1 MARSSLDLMHG
12 TVAVLIL
19 KALSWGALHGY
30 DISRTIRQRSEGALG
45 LEDAAL
51 YQALHRLESKGWIE
65 SEWGV
70 SENNRK
76 AKFYKL
82 TRKGRSAAQ
91 AEVEGWRRLSSAVTK
106 VRSGVRTVSRIGRGR
121 LPSSGSRTNRM
132 GGNPGASR
140 YLRSSSAPSLSA
152 KT

>member
-1 MARSSLDLMHG
+1 PMARTSLDLMHG

-19 KALSWGALHGY
+19 KTLSWGPMHGY

-76 AKFYKL
+76 AKFYRL
-82 TRKGRSAAQ
+82 TNEGRKQ
-91 AEVEGWRRLSSAVTK
+91 LQLEVSTWQRYATAVSK
-106 VRSGVRTVSRIGRGR
+106 VLET
-121 LPSSGSRTNRM
+121 
-132 GGNPGASR
+132 A
-140 YLRSSSAPSLSA
+140 
-152 KT
+152 

>member
-19 KALSWGALHGY
+19 KALSWGAMHGY

-51 YQALHRLESKGWIE
+51 YQALHRLENRGWIE

-76 AKFYKL
+76 AKFYRL
-82 TRKGRSAAQ
+82 TDM
-91 AEVEGWRRLSSAVTK
+91 
-106 VRSGVRTVSRIGRGR
+106 GRGQ
-121 LPSSGSRTNRM
+121 LHVEVSTWQ
-132 GGNPGASR
+132 R
-140 YLRSSSAPSLSA
+140 YAHAVA
-152 KT
+152 KVLDTA

>member
-1 MARSSLDLMHG
+1 MPKSSLDLMQG

-19 KALSWGALHGY
+19 KTLSWGPMHGY
-30 DISRTIRQRSEGALG
+30 DISRSIRQRSDGALG

-65 SEWGV
+65 AEWGL

-82 TRKGRSAAQ
+82 TDEGRKQLQVELTTWQRYATAVAKVLETAA
-91 AEVEGWRRLSSAVTK
+91 
-106 VRSGVRTVSRIGRGR
+106 
-121 LPSSGSRTNRM
+121 
-132 GGNPGASR
+132 
-140 YLRSSSAPSLSA
+140 
-152 KT
+152 

>member
-1 MARSSLDLMHG
+1 MARTSLDLMHG

-19 KALSWGALHGY
+19 KTLSWGLMHGY

-51 YQALHRLESKGWIE
+51 YQALHRLESKRWIE

-76 AKFYKL
+76 AKFYRL
-82 TRKGRSAAQ
+82 TDDGRKQ
-91 AEVEGWRRLSSAVTK
+91 LQLEVSTWLRYATAVSK
-106 VRSGVRTVSRIGRGR
+106 VLET
-121 LPSSGSRTNRM
+121 
-132 GGNPGASR
+132 A
-140 YLRSSSAPSLSA
+140 
-152 KT
+152 